1 MTTFSFTAIAVCAV
15 TLIVPGA
22 ASAQQR
28 VSSNAPL
35 FSSAPVFRGA
45 PLFSSAPLFRGA
57 PLFSSAPLS
66 AGEALASPQQS
77 NVPDQAK
84 QAESAVTDA
93 VKKFRIGVFG
103 GIGLDPELIEF
114 GAHAAFG
121 PFFSDKVVFRP
132 GFDIG
137 VGEIT
142 TQLGLNLDALYIL
155 PGSTTSTR
163 WVPYVGAGVN
173 FALSHQGFEEP
184 APEDAEDAEQDDE
197 DRFDFSDTDF
207 ESGLNFIV
215 GMRSQRGMFFEMR
228 ATAYGVSAIRL
239 LAGFNF

>member
-1 MTTFSFTAIAVCAV
+1 MTRFSFTAIAVCAM
-15 TLIVPGA
+15 TLIVPA
-22 ASAQQR
+22 AVTAQQR

-35 FSSAPVFRGA
+35 FSSAP
-45 PLFSSAPLFRGA
+45 LFRSA

-66 AGEALASPQQS
+66 AGEALASPQQT

-103 GIGLDPELIEF
+103 GVALDPELIEF

-121 PFFSDKVVFRP
+121 PFFNENVEFRP

-142 TQLGLNLDALYIL
+142 TQLGINLDVLYIL

-163 WVPYVGAGVN
+163 WVPYIGAGAN
-173 FALSHQGFEEP
+173 FALSHEGFEEP
-184 APEDAEDAEQDDE
+184 AAEDPEDTDGDE
-197 DRFDFSDTDF
+197 GDGDRFDFSDTDF

-239 LAGFNF
+239 LGGFNF

>member
-22 ASAQQR
+22 AAAQQR
-28 VSSNAPL
+28 VSSN
-35 FSSAPVFRGA
+35 A

-121 PFFSDKVVFRP
+121 PFFGDNVVFRP

-137 VGEIT
+137 IGEIT

-173 FALSHQGFEEP
+173 FALSHEGFEEP
-184 APEDAEDAEQDDE
+184 APEDPEDAEDGDEDDE

>member
-1 MTTFSFTAIAVCAV
+1 MTTFSFTAIALCAL

-28 VSSNAPL
+28 VSGGAPLFSSAPIFRSAPL
-35 FSSAPVFRGA
+35 FSSAPV
-45 PLFSSAPLFRGA
+45 
-57 PLFSSAPLS
+57 S
-66 AGEALASPQQS
+66 AGEAVASPQQQA

-103 GIGLDPELIEF
+103 GVALDPELIEF

-121 PFFSDKVVFRP
+121 PFFNENVEFRP
-132 GFDIG
+132 GIDVGI
-137 VGEIT
+137 GEIT
-142 TQLGLNLDALYIL
+142 TQFGINLDVLYIL
-155 PGSTTSTR
+155 PGATTSTR
-163 WVPYVGAGVN
+163 WVPYIGAGPN
-173 FALSHQGFEEP
+173 FALSHEGFEEP
-184 APEDAEDAEQDDE
+184 ADAEDGEDTDGE
-197 DRFDFSDTDF
+197 DTDGDDRFDFSDTDF

-215 GMRSQRGMFFEMR
+215 GMRSQRGVFFEMR

>member
-1 MTTFSFTAIAVCAV
+1 MTTFSFTAIALCAL

-28 VSSNAPL
+28 VSG
-35 FSSAPVFRGA
+35 GA
-45 PLFSSAPLFRGA
+45 PLFSSAPIFRSA

-66 AGEALASPQQS
+66 AGEPLASQQQA

-84 QAESAVTDA
+84 QAESAVQDA

-103 GIGLDPELIEF
+103 GVALDPELIEF

-121 PFFSDKVVFRP
+121 PFFSDNVEFRP

-142 TQLGLNLDALYIL
+142 TQLGINLDVLYIL
-155 PGSTTSTR
+155 PGATTSTR
-163 WVPYVGAGVN
+163 
-173 FALSHQGFEEP
+173 
-184 APEDAEDAEQDDE
+184 
-197 DRFDFSDTDF
+197 
-207 ESGLNFIV
+207 
-215 GMRSQRGMFFEMR
+215 
-228 ATAYGVSAIRL
+228 
-239 LAGFNF
+239 

>member
-1 MTTFSFTAIAVCAV
+1 MTRFSFTAIAVCAM
-15 TLIVPGA
+15 TLIVPA
-22 ASAQQR
+22 AVTAQQR

-35 FSSAPVFRGA
+35 FSSAPHFR
-45 PLFSSAPLFRGA
+45 SA

-66 AGEALASPQQS
+66 AGEALASPQQT

-103 GIGLDPELIEF
+103 GVALDPELIEF

-121 PFFSDKVVFRP
+121 PFFNENVEFRP

-142 TQLGLNLDALYIL
+142 TQLGINLDVLYIL

-163 WVPYVGAGVN
+163 WVPYIGAGAN
-173 FALSHQGFEEP
+173 FALSHEGFEEP
-184 APEDAEDAEQDDE
+184 AAEDPEDTDGDE
-197 DRFDFSDTDF
+197 GDGDRFDFSDTDF

-239 LAGFNF
+239 LGGFNF